1 MKLLTCPRSAL
12 PTLILALY
20 ALTPPTTGTVRAEA
34 AEWWPFGKKE
44 ETKKAEITVNQAPLS
59 RDVKL
64 TTSFSTIVKQVAP
77 SVVTIKT
84 SKTVKI
90 SNNLPSM
97 MMDPF
102 FRRFFGQPDDE
113 EPGNPQQSAPRQKQ
127 QGLGSGVI
135 ISKDGYILTNNH
147 VVKGADEIL
156 VDLAGDK
163 DAEFKATVVGTDSKT
178 DLAVLKIDAKNL
190 SAAILGD
197 SSKLEVGDIVL
208 AIGNPFNVGQT
219 VTMGIVSA
227 LGRKR
232 VMDRMP
238 SDDPRAAQD
247 GYQDFIQTDAS
258 INPGNSGGAL
268 VDAEGRVVG
277 INTAIYSTSGGNNGI
292 GFAIPINMARF
303 VMEQIIKSGK
313 VSRGY
318 LGIQI
323 QELTTDLAETYG
335 LKSTKGALVAGV
347 EPGTG
352 AAKAGIKK
360 DDIILALNGKEVED
374 AASLRLMVASIAP
387 GSSVKVKYLRDGKEN
402 TVDVNLSE
410 LPDKLTASG
419 DDNNSDTPVDAS
431 TGNLIPGVTIQN
443 LTPEL
448 RQQLNIPKDDKDKIK
463 GVVVIKI
470 DPNSTAADGGLR
482 RGAVIS
488 EINGKAVTTVKEAVD
503 AAKQAKTKVLRLYV
517 WEGGNYHYVP
527 LRVSEK

>member
-1 MKLLTCPRSAL
+1 MKLLTYSHRNLFAL
-12 PTLILALY
+12 PVMALVLS
-20 ALTPPTTGTVRAEA
+20 AWSGGSVRAENT
-34 AEWWPFGKKE
+34 EWWPFGKKE
-44 ETKKAEITVNQAPLS
+44 EAKKAEITVNQAPLS
-59 RDVKL
+59 REVKL
-64 TTSFSTIVKQVAP
+64 TTSFSTIVKQVSP

-102 FRRFFGQPDDE
+102 FRRFFGQQDDE
-113 EPGNPQQSAPRQKQ
+113 DSNGPMQQPAPKQKQ

-163 DAEFKATVVGTDSKT
+163 DAEFKATVVGTDAKT
-178 DLAVLKIDAKNL
+178 DLAVLKIDTKNL
-190 SAAILGD
+190 SAATLGD
-197 SSKLEVGDIVL
+197 SSQLEVGDIVL

-238 SDDPRAAQD
+238 SDDPKAAQD

-323 QELTTDLAETYG
+323 QELTADLAETYG

-360 DDIILALNGKEVED
+360 DDIILALNGKDVED

-387 GSSVKVKYLRDGKEN
+387 GSSVKVKYLRDGREN
-402 TVDVNLSE
+402 TIDVSLSE
-410 LPDKLTASG
+410 LPDKLSASG
-419 DDNNSDTPVDAS
+419 EDSNSDTPVDAT
-431 TGNLIPGVTIQN
+431 TGNLVAGVTIQSLN
-443 LTPEL
+443 NEL
-448 RQQLNIPKDDKDKIK
+448 RQQLNAPKEVK
-463 GVVVIKI
+463 GVVVVKI
-470 DPNSTAADGGLR
+470 DPNSAAAEGGLR
-482 RGAVIS
+482 RGAIIS
-488 EINGKAVTTVKEAVD
+488 EINGKPVTTVKEAVD
-503 AAKQAKTKVLRLYV
+503 SAKQAKTKVLRLYV

-527 LRVSEK
+527 LRVTEK